1 MSIVRWS
8 LDDLYTS
15 FDSEE
20 YLADIK
26 KLDDIIEDF
35 TKWSDA
41 NLSSLDDPV
50 YKIETYLK
58 KLIDYTTLFSKLTS
72 YPSLTTSVDAK
83 NETALKYLDKLHS
96 KHILTTKA
104 NIKFQNFIKSLDNLD
119 DIIEKSPFLREH
131 SFYLKEIELNTRYL
145 LSEDEEIII
154 SKMKN
159 TGSRAWSK
167 LQNVITSTLLVDIEI
182 DGEIKKLPLPV
193 VRNMAYSKDA
203 EIRKKAYEAE
213 LNSYSKIEESSAA
226 ALNGI
231 KGEVL
236 TTSELRGYKSPLEE
250 TLINSRMDEETL
262 DAMLNAI
269 REYLPYFHK
278 YYRKKGEM
286 LGHKNGLPFYDIFA
300 PIGNMDRTYTYEET
314 RDYIVKNFRTFSDRL
329 ADFAENAFNSR
340 WIDAEPREGKRGGAF
355 CSNIH
360 PIKQSRILANFSGSF
375 DNVLTLAHELGHGYH
390 GNCLKN
396 ESILNSRYPMPIAET
411 ASIFCETIVMNAA
424 LKEAKDEEKLNLI
437 EKSIQ
442 DAGQV
447 IVDIYSRFLFESE
460 LFERRKDHSLSVKE
474 LKEIMLDAQKKA
486 YGDGLDHEY
495 LHPYMWI
502 NKTHYYYAERN
513 FYNFPYAFGL
523 LFSKGLYAKYLE
535 DGEGFVKEYDS
546 FLRATGKNSIYD
558 VAKIMG
564 INVHSIDF
572 FRSSLELIRKDIEVF
587 IALEGATGK

>member
-104 NIKFQNFIKSLDNLD
+104 NIKFQNFIKSLDDLD

-300 PIGNMDRTYTYEET
+300 PIGNMDRTYTYEEA